1 MEARLCNV
9 DVFFNE
15 HLHFKKKNVAPILH
29 FCIVWGE

>member
-15 HLHFKKKNVAPILH
+15 HLHLKKKLAPVLH